1 MVIQNVGFKVGGICN
16 LVLFVGLLTT
26 SIRAVPVQMSVVETI
41 NYPIYIACEC
51 DYSLYV
57 DDKYIHHD
65 KTEVKTY
72 DYLETGWNATKR
84 FYPYIREE
92 SPKIIAFNGVG
103 NQNAGFLNGFIM
115 DMNNG
120 KDYTKHDE
128 WKCTD
133 FSNTVTKVPPVD
145 WFTFDYDDSGWAM
158 SASFGKNYQNNSFQ
172 IYYTERREIHL
183 QAEWLWT
190 SDNTVTNIYCR
201 KKNEK
206 FRTIPVQTSAPHI
219 VQTSAPHIVQPSA
232 PHIVSKTIHAT
243 PVQTAAPRPVQTSAP
258 RPVQTA
264 APRPVQTSA
273 PHIVSKTIHA
283 TPVQTAAPH
292 IVQTSAPHIVSK
304 TIHATPMQ
312 TSAPHIVQTSAPHIV
327 SKTIHA
333 TPVQTA
339 APRPVQTSAPHIVS
353 KTIHATPVQTSA
365 PPPPAPPVLPM
376 LPVPSIVISPNIQ
389 IVINNI
395 KYSRKRSY
403 NHINNLLHRIKMYND
418 DNNIYNQ
425 AMYTRNHIENHYNTM
440 LHDIKI
446 LLHSYRSQYKYN
458 SHYYPK
464 YTKRFIVSMNQLN
477 KSIKNIEH
485 SLQFIKGNYKYI
497 LLRILHR
504 LKMEYQNDTLRL
516 LYILNND
523 FK

>member
-283 TPVQTAAPH
+283 TPVQTAAP
-292 IVQTSAPHIVSK
+292 
-304 TIHATPMQ
+304 
-312 TSAPHIVQTSAPHIV
+312 
-327 SKTIHA
+327 
-333 TPVQTA
+333 
-339 APRPVQTSAPHIVS
+339 RPVQTSAPHIVQ
-353 KTIHATPVQTSA
+353 TPA

-485 SLQFIKGNYKYI
+485 SLQFIKGNHKYI

>member
-1 MVIQNVGFKVGGICN
+1 
-16 LVLFVGLLTT
+16 
-26 SIRAVPVQMSVVETI
+26 
-41 NYPIYIACEC
+41 
-51 DYSLYV
+51 
-57 DDKYIHHD
+57 
-65 KTEVKTY
+65 
-72 DYLETGWNATKR
+72 
-84 FYPYIREE
+84 
-92 SPKIIAFNGVG
+92 
-103 NQNAGFLNGFIM
+103 
-115 DMNNG
+115 
-120 KDYTKHDE
+120 
-128 WKCTD
+128 
-133 FSNTVTKVPPVD
+133 
-145 WFTFDYDDSGWAM
+145 
-158 SASFGKNYQNNSFQ
+158 
-172 IYYTERREIHL
+172 
-183 QAEWLWT
+183 
-190 SDNTVTNIYCR
+190 
-201 KKNEK
+201 
-206 FRTIPVQTSAPHI
+206 
-219 VQTSAPHIVQPSA
+219 
-232 PHIVSKTIHAT
+232 
-243 PVQTAAPRPVQTSAP
+243 
-258 RPVQTA
+258 
-264 APRPVQTSA
+264 
-273 PHIVSKTIHA
+273 
-283 TPVQTAAPH
+283 
-292 IVQTSAPHIVSK
+292 
-304 TIHATPMQ
+304 
-312 TSAPHIVQTSAPHIV
+312 
-327 SKTIHA
+327 
-333 TPVQTA
+333 
-339 APRPVQTSAPHIVS
+339 VS

-485 SLQFIKGNYKYI
+485 SLQFIKGNHKYI

>member
-1 MVIQNVGFKVGGICN
+1 M
-16 LVLFVGLLTT
+16 
-26 SIRAVPVQMSVVETI
+26 
-41 NYPIYIACEC
+41 
-51 DYSLYV
+51 
-57 DDKYIHHD
+57 
-65 KTEVKTY
+65 
-72 DYLETGWNATKR
+72 
-84 FYPYIREE
+84 
-92 SPKIIAFNGVG
+92 
-103 NQNAGFLNGFIM
+103 
-115 DMNNG
+115 
-120 KDYTKHDE
+120 
-128 WKCTD
+128 
-133 FSNTVTKVPPVD
+133 
-145 WFTFDYDDSGWAM
+145 
-158 SASFGKNYQNNSFQ
+158 
-172 IYYTERREIHL
+172 
-183 QAEWLWT
+183 
-190 SDNTVTNIYCR
+190 
-201 KKNEK
+201 
-206 FRTIPVQTSAPHI
+206 
-219 VQTSAPHIVQPSA
+219 
-232 PHIVSKTIHAT
+232 
-243 PVQTAAPRPVQTSAP
+243 QTAAPRPVQTSAP

-283 TPVQTAAPH
+283 TPVQTAAPRP
-292 IVQTSAPHIVSK
+292 VQTA
-304 TIHATPMQ
+304 
-312 TSAPHIVQTSAPHIV
+312 APHIVQTP
-327 SKTIHA
+327 
-333 TPVQTA
+333 
-339 APRPVQTSAPHIVS
+339 
-353 KTIHATPVQTSA
+353 A

-485 SLQFIKGNYKYI
+485 SLQFIKGNHKYI

>member
-258 RPVQTA
+258 
-264 APRPVQTSA
+264 
-273 PHIVSKTIHA
+273 HIVSKTIHA
-283 TPVQTAAPH
+283 TPVQTSAPRP
-292 IVQTSAPHIVSK
+292 VQTSAPRPV
-304 TIHATPMQ
+304 Q

-327 SKTIHA
+327 QTA
-333 TPVQTA
+333 APRPVQTA
-339 APRPVQTSAPHIVS
+339 APRPVQTP
-353 KTIHATPVQTSA
+353 A

-485 SLQFIKGNYKYI
+485 SLQFIKGNHKYI

>member
-172 IYYTERREIHL
+172 IYYTE
-183 QAEWLWT
+183 
-190 SDNTVTNIYCR
+190 
-201 KKNEK
+201 
-206 FRTIPVQTSAPHI
+206 
-219 VQTSAPHIVQPSA
+219 
-232 PHIVSKTIHAT
+232 
-243 PVQTAAPRPVQTSAP
+243 
-258 RPVQTA
+258 
-264 APRPVQTSA
+264 
-273 PHIVSKTIHA
+273 
-283 TPVQTAAPH
+283 
-292 IVQTSAPHIVSK
+292 
-304 TIHATPMQ
+304 
-312 TSAPHIVQTSAPHIV
+312 
-327 SKTIHA
+327 
-333 TPVQTA
+333 
-339 APRPVQTSAPHIVS
+339 
-353 KTIHATPVQTSA
+353 
-365 PPPPAPPVLPM
+365 
-376 LPVPSIVISPNIQ
+376 
-389 IVINNI
+389 
-395 KYSRKRSY
+395 
-403 NHINNLLHRIKMYND
+403 
-418 DNNIYNQ
+418 
-425 AMYTRNHIENHYNTM
+425 
-440 LHDIKI
+440 
-446 LLHSYRSQYKYN
+446 
-458 SHYYPK
+458 
-464 YTKRFIVSMNQLN
+464 
-477 KSIKNIEH
+477 KSI
-485 SLQFIKGNYKYI
+485 LF
-497 LLRILHR
+497 LFRFL
-504 LKMEYQNDTLRL
+504 
-516 LYILNND
+516 
-523 FK
+523 F

>member
-219 VQTSAPHIVQPSA
+219 VST
-232 PHIVSKTIHAT
+232 TIH
-243 PVQTAAPRPVQTSAP
+243 V
-258 RPVQTA
+258 
-264 APRPVQTSA
+264 
-273 PHIVSKTIHA
+273 
-283 TPVQTAAPH
+283 
-292 IVQTSAPHIVSK
+292 
-304 TIHATPMQ
+304 TPMQ
-312 TSAPHIVQTSAPHIV
+312 TSAPHI
-327 SKTIHA
+327 
-333 TPVQTA
+333 VQTA

-425 AMYTRNHIENHYNTM
+425 AMFTRNHIENHYNTM

-485 SLQFIKGNYKYI
+485 SLQFIKGNHKYI